1 MKKLLLLA
9 VLLSIGFVWAQEEEN
24 RDDSWVYDDAVTNPG
39 AETVITTDPI
49 TITGLTQPDQD
60 GQIQIPEMNLF
71 AGAESEFSR
80 NQKAINIPLAYRWRN
95 FGFSARV
102 PYIIEKKVS
111 VFDYDT
117 FELKDVTTSGLGDI
131 FAGVSYGNL
140 YEPYGLYYDIN
151 IGAKLPT
158 GDDEAEDNG
167 QPVPLGTGSL
177 DVNAALSVYKFD
189 DAVTFKGRL
198 IYIYNGEIETVSET
212 ENVTHVTKTTQTQ
225 SRGGQFITGLGFDYR
240 WKYNLTFSSDLT
252 FGWAFDG
259 ETEIK
264 SEDIY
269 SDSDLNTT
277 TKNKWDIT
285 GYSFSDMRQSVSYR
299 MSLFDFTLG
308 MRVPV
313 YTYSNNDANV
323 GNIPRNFSVF
333 FRTNYRIF

>member
-1 MKKLLLLA
+1 MKKLLLLLVIVSA
-9 VLLSIGFVWAQEEEN
+9 CLVWSQEGDERE
-24 RDDSWVYDDAVTNPG
+24 DDSWRYDDAVTSPG
-39 AETVITTDPI
+39 VETIVTSDPI
-49 TITGLTQPDQD
+49 TITALVQPEQE
-60 GQIQIPEMNLF
+60 GQITIPDMNF
-71 AGAESEFSR
+71 VAGAESEFSR

-131 FAGVSYGNL
+131 FASVSYGDL

-151 IGAKLPT
+151 VGAKLPT
-158 GDDEAEDNG
+158 GDDEADI
-167 QPVPLGTGSL
+167 PLGTGST
-177 DVNAALSVYKFD
+177 DINAALSVYKFD

-198 IYIYNGEIETVSET
+198 IYIYNGEIETVSENDT
-212 ENVTHVTKTTQTQ
+212 GAYLNKTTWT
-225 SRGGQFITGLGFDYR
+225 SKRGGQIITGLGFDYR

-313 YTYSNNDANV
+313 YTYSNDDMVV